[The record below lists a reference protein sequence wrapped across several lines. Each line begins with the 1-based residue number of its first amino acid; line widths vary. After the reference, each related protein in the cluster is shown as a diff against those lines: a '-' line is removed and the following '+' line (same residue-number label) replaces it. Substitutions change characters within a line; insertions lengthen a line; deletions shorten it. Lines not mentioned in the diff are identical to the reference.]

1 MDSTAV
7 VALLMATL
15 AAGCA
20 LAARWAT
27 RPAAPVPVPV
37 RIDDRRR

>member
-1 MDSTAV
+1 MDFTAV
-7 VALLMATL
+7 VALLSVTL

-20 LAARWAT
+20 VAARWAV
-27 RPAAPVPVPV
+27 RPVAPAPVPV

>member
-1 MDSTAV
+1 MDFTAV
-7 VALLMATL
+7 VALLSAIV

-20 LAARWAT
+20 LVARLAP
-27 RPAAPVPVPV
+27 RPVAPLPVLV